1 VLGSNRELLWGIAI
15 LTHYSTAN
23 AGRAA
28 RIAYWN
34 DLHRRVFYPLEIRP
48 RDRDTFNA
56 KFSIEQLGIAA
67 LIRTFSTAAIIE
79 RSPRHID
86 GVSQRHVAL
95 LMSVKSVVR
104 VAHGGHDVELA
115 EGDLVLTDSA
125 MPSRMTFGHDNT
137 SLGLLL
143 PYETLR
149 RYLPDPEAVFGR
161 RVAGDH
167 GFSPLV
173 GTMLRAVWAHVEQG
187 LPPEYGP
194 SLVKGLLEVIAT
206 AYAMEHGSEAC
217 ASSVAAAR
225 RAQIKRFIE
234 THLRD
239 ASLSANSVAT
249 GLGLSARY
257 TRMVFTTEGEGI
269 ADYILRRRL
278 EECASQLRS
287 ALWQGSS
294 ITDTAFAWG
303 FSSMAHFTRAFK
315 EHFAVTPTE
324 YRRNP
329 KNALAHAGDLA
340 AS

>member
-1 VLGSNRELLWGIAI
+1 M
-15 LTHYSTAN
+15 
-23 AGRAA
+23 
-28 RIAYWN
+28 
-34 DLHRRVFYPLEIRP
+34 HRRVFYPLEITP

-56 KFSIEQLGIAA
+56 AFSIKQLGIAA
-67 LIRTFSTAAIIE
+67 LIRTFSTAAVIE
-79 RSPRHID
+79 RSPRHI
-86 GVSQRHVAL
+86 GGSERHVAL

-115 EGDLVLTDSA
+115 EGDLLLTDSA
-125 MPSRMTFGHDNT
+125 MPSRMTFGHENT

-161 RVAGDH
+161 RVTGDR
-167 GFSPLV
+167 GFGPLV

-187 LPPEYGP
+187 LPAEYGP
-194 SLVKGLLEVIAT
+194 NLVKGLLEVIAT
-206 AYAMEHGSEAC
+206 AYAMEHRSDAC
-217 ASSVAAAR
+217 TSHVAAAR

-234 THLRD
+234 GHLRD
-239 ASLSANSVAT
+239 AELSANSVAT

-257 TRMVFTTEGEGI
+257 TRMVFAAEGEGI

-278 EECASQLRS
+278 EECASQLRN
-287 ALWQGSS
+287 AVWQGRS

-315 EHFAVTPTE
+315 ERFAVTPTD

-329 KNALAHAGDLA
+329 NIALGHPGNPAG
-340 AS
+340 S

>member
-1 VLGSNRELLWGIAI
+1 
-15 LTHYSTAN
+15 
-23 AGRAA
+23 
-28 RIAYWN
+28 
-34 DLHRRVFYPLEIRP
+34 LHRRVFYPLEITP

-56 KFSIEQLGIAA
+56 AFSIEQLGIAA
-67 LIRTFSTAAIIE
+67 VIRTFSTAAVIE

-86 GVSQRHVAL
+86 GVADRHAAL

-104 VAHGGHDVELA
+104 VVHGGHDVELA

-149 RYLPDPEAVFGR
+149 RFLPDPDAVFGR
-161 RVAGDH
+161 RVTGNQ
-167 GFSPLV
+167 GFAPLV
-173 GTMLRAVWAHVEQG
+173 GTMLRSVWAHVEQG

-194 SLVKGLLEVIAT
+194 NLIKGLLEVIAT
-206 AYAMEHGSEAC
+206 AYAMEHRSDAC
-217 ASSVAAAR
+217 RSSVVAAR

-234 THLRD
+234 GHLRD
-239 ASLSANSVAT
+239 ADLSANSVAT

-257 TRMVFTTEGEGI
+257 TRMLFTAEGEGI
-269 ADYILRRRL
+269 AEYIMRRRL
-278 EECASQLRS
+278 EECASQLRN
-287 ALWQGSS
+287 AVWQGRS

-315 EHFAVTPTE
+315 ERFAVTPTE

-329 KNALAHAGDLA
+329 KNTLGPP
-340 AS
+340 SNPTGS

>member
-1 VLGSNRELLWGIAI
+1 
-15 LTHYSTAN
+15 
-23 AGRAA
+23 
-28 RIAYWN
+28 
-34 DLHRRVFYPLEIRP
+34 LHRRVFYPLEIRP

-56 KFSIEQLGIAA
+56 AFSIEQLGIAA
-67 LIRTFSTAAIIE
+67 LTRTFSSAAVIE
-79 RSPRHID
+79 RSPRHIE
-86 GVSQRHVAL
+86 SASERHVAL

-104 VAHGGHDVELA
+104 VVHGGHHVELE

-125 MPSRMTFGHDNT
+125 MPSQMAFGHDNT

-149 RYLPDPEAVFGR
+149 CYLPNPEAVFGR
-161 RVAGDH
+161 RVTGGQ
-167 GFSPLV
+167 GFGPLV
-173 GTMLRAVWAHVEQG
+173 GTMLRSVWTHVEQG

-194 SLVKGLLEVIAT
+194 NLVKSLLEVIAT
-206 AYAMEHGSEAC
+206 TYAMEHRSDAC
-217 ASSVAAAR
+217 TSSVAAAR

-234 THLRD
+234 AHLRD
-239 ASLSANSVAT
+239 ADLSAHSVAT

-257 TRMVFTTEGEGI
+257 TRMVFTAEGEGI

-278 EECASQLRS
+278 EECAGQLRNT
-287 ALWQGSS
+287 LWQGSS

-315 EHFAVTPTE
+315 ERFAVTPTE

-329 KNALAHAGDLA
+329 NNALGRAGNPTG
-340 AS
+340 S

>member
-1 VLGSNRELLWGIAI
+1 
-15 LTHYSTAN
+15 
-23 AGRAA
+23 
-28 RIAYWN
+28 
-34 DLHRRVFYPLEIRP
+34 LHRRVFYPLEITP

-56 KFSIEQLGIAA
+56 AFSIEQLGIAA
-67 LIRTFSTAAIIE
+67 LMRTFSTAAVIE
-79 RSPRHID
+79 RSPRHIN
-86 GVSQRHVAL
+86 GSERHAAL

-104 VAHGGHDVELA
+104 VVHGGHDVELE
-115 EGDLVLTDSA
+115 EGDLLLTDSA

-161 RVAGDH
+161 RVRGDQ
-167 GFSPLV
+167 GFGPLV
-173 GTMLRAVWAHVEQG
+173 GTMLRDVWAHVEQG
-187 LPPEYGP
+187 LPAEYGP
-194 SLVKGLLEVIAT
+194 NLVKGLLEVIAT
-206 AYAMEHGSEAC
+206 TYAMEHRTDAC
-217 ASSVAAAR
+217 RSSVAAAR

-234 THLRD
+234 GHLRD
-239 ASLSANSVAT
+239 ADLSANSVAA

-257 TRMVFTTEGEGI
+257 TRMVFTAEGEGI

-278 EECASQLRS
+278 EECASQLRN
-287 ALWQGSS
+287 AVWQGRS

-315 EHFAVTPTE
+315 ERFAVTPTE

-329 KNALAHAGDLA
+329 KNALGHAGTPTG
-340 AS
+340 S